1 MKLSGTI
8 IISMLLVIAL
18 YSLGCVKKQKT
29 SEDDFQGDETE
40 QSDDFTSDFDGI
52 LSGNKLTEDII
63 NETPDNE
70 LVNVVFDN
78 LSANLPYDSEKEYK
92 AVLSWNASRRTV
104 YLIRILESEVSNGGF
119 NQFYFNQGKQFKDLL
134 PNALERVG
142 AAKFSELVKK
152 ANDVYEQEKEQIT
165 KHQDGSLAGFV
176 KSYEDNPLNE
186 FDDKFTGLYSDEN
199 LQELQV
205 NFIRNNRL
213 DFID

>member
-1 MKLSGTI
+1 
-8 IISMLLVIAL
+8 MLLVIAL